1 MDTLKLMLI
10 GLLLLCSYNI
20 NSQNNQTKKVWYGID
35 YSYGLGIQDRG
46 DLFSLNRSNSNGN
59 MHVVDLR
66 AMAGYNISEQFSLG
80 AGLGLAGYHNNSF
93 NTMPI
98 FLDVRYNL
106 PVQHRKFFVY
116 TDVAFPLSV
125 NSDVNS
131 LFMDDFGIGYKIPCY
146 KRIKFV
152 PSVGYNFITYK
163 TAWGTITER
172 RYRHSLY
179 VRLGIEF

>member
-1 MDTLKLMLI
+1 M
-10 GLLLLCSYNI
+10 

-35 YSYGLGIQDRG
+35 YSYGFGILYKG
-46 DLFSLNRSNSNGN
+46 NLFSLNRSNSNGN

-80 AGLGLAGYHNNSF
+80 AGLGLAGYHSISF

-98 FLDVRYNL
+98 FLDLRYNL
-106 PVQHRKFFVY
+106 PVQQRKFFLY
-116 TDVAFPLSV
+116 TDIAFPLPV
-125 NSDVNS
+125 NSNVYS
-131 LFMDDFGIGYKIPCY
+131 LFMDDFGIGCKIPCY
-146 KRIKFV
+146 KRMKFV
-152 PSVGYNFITYK
+152 PSIGYNFISYK
-163 TAWGTITER
+163 PDWETIPKR